1 MNFDEAKINEL
12 IEREIAKQINK
23 KLDGA
28 IERIVTREVNKKLVE
43 SHIIDNTAIELVKT
57 DQDFRRRVGQSCAK
71 ELYENL
77 VSQREDS
84 YYNNDNELGWDD

>member
-12 IEREIAKQINK
+12 IEKEIAKQINK

-28 IERIVTREVNKKLVE
+28 IERIVTREVNKALIQ
-43 SHIIDNTAIELVKT
+43 SQIIDRTAIELVKT

-71 ELYENL
+71 ELYDNL
-77 VSQREDS
+77 VRQQEDS
-84 YYNNDNELGWDD
+84 YYDDDDER

>member
-28 IERIVTREVNKKLVE
+28 IERIVTREVNKTLKE
-43 SHIIDNTAIELVKT
+43 SSITSWTAQELIKS
-57 DQDFRRRVGQSCAK
+57 DKEFRKDVGKACAR
-71 ELYENL
+71 ELYNNL
-77 VSQREDS
+77 T
-84 YYNNDNELGWDD
+84 NNNYDDYDNEDDLDWN

>member
-12 IEREIAKQINK
+12 IEKEIVKQINK

-28 IERIVTREVNKKLVE
+28 IERIVTREVNRSLVQ
-43 SHIIDNTAIELVKT
+43 SQIIDRTAIELVKT
-57 DQDFRRRVGQSCAK
+57 NQDFRRRVGNACAK

-77 VSQREDS
+77 ITQHEDS
-84 YYNNDNELGWDD
+84 YYNNDFDNYDD

>member
-28 IERIVTREVNKKLVE
+28 IERIVTREVNKTLKDSSITLW
-43 SHIIDNTAIELVKT
+43 T
-57 DQDFRRRVGQSCAK
+57 AK
-71 ELYENL
+71 ELIKSDKEFRKDVGQACSKELYNNL
-77 VSQREDS
+77 VRQQDNYCDEDDWM
-84 YYNNDNELGWDD
+84 ND

>member
-28 IERIVTREVNKKLVE
+28 IERIVTREVNRALVE
-43 SHIIDNTAIELVKT
+43 SHIIDRTAIELVKT

-71 ELYENL
+71 ELYNNL
-77 VSQREDS
+77 VTQQEDS
-84 YYNNDNELGWDD
+84 YYNDDDENSLNW